1 MVATEPLSKKI
12 WQKIG
17 NEERFTFAENTHV
30 INYAQRT
37 VDDRL
42 AIGGRGA
49 STPYLSRLKVSKES
63 TESIHNRLRNLA
75 RSWFPVLGDTRF
87 THSWGGAVAI
97 TRNWE
102 PYLQFDHKSGFG
114 RLGGY
119 AGDGVTMS
127 HLAGKIMAAEILDKK
142 LPVRNLHFV
151 NQPIRKWE
159 LEPLRYLAVN
169 SLVQLSNLADFEES
183 RTGKPSLLNRVI
195 EPLILR

>member
-1 MVATEPLSKKI
+1 M
-12 WQKIG
+12 QKI
-17 NEERFTFAENTHV
+17 HI

-37 VDDRL
+37 IDNRL

-63 TESIHNRLRNLA
+63 TESIHNRLRNLV
-75 RSWFPVLGDTRF
+75 RSWFPILTDITF

-102 PYLQFDHKSGFG
+102 PYLQFDRKSGFG

-127 HLAGKIMAAEILDKK
+127 HLAGKIMAAEILDKQ
-142 LPVRNLHFV
+142 LPARNLPFV
-151 NQPIRKWE
+151 ISRLGSGSRN
-159 LEPLRYLAVN
+159 
-169 SLVQLSNLADFEES
+169 LS
-183 RTGKPSLLNRVI
+183 VI
-195 EPLILR
+195 